1 MKTNTRLIHGYPM
14 IDPHSGAS
22 SIPKYQCST
31 FHQKEL
37 FASQEHIYSRFSNPT
52 VSALEECIATL
63 EQANYGFAVAS
74 GMAAISTTL
83 LLLKKGDHIIAP
95 KDIYGGAYQLITDIL
110 PNYGI
115 ECTFVDCSNCQNI
128 EKAIKPNTALI
139 YLETPSNPLL
149 KVTDIKAAVT
159 IAKQHQ
165 LLTVID
171 NTFST
176 PLYQDPLAMGVDIVV
191 HSGTKFLN
199 GHSDVV
205 AGFIVTDND
214 DLANRLELYQK
225 TLGNILSVEDSW
237 LVLRGIK
244 TMGIRMDQSV
254 NNALSLATF
263 LEGHP
268 KVKRVYYPGLATH
281 PNYDIQLLQSKNG
294 GAVLSFELA
303 DIQAVKSFTDA
314 ITLPIIAV
322 SLGGVESILSYPA
335 TMSHACMTDEER
347 SAQGISNS
355 LLRLSCGIENIEDLL
370 ADFDKAL
377 THCAE
382 IHNI

>member
-37 FASQEHIYSRFSNPT
+37 FTSQEHIYSRFSNPT

-63 EQANYGFAVAS
+63 EQANYSFAVAS

-159 IAKQHQ
+159 IAKKHQ

-176 PLYQDPLAMGVDIVV
+176 PLYQNPLAMGVDIVV